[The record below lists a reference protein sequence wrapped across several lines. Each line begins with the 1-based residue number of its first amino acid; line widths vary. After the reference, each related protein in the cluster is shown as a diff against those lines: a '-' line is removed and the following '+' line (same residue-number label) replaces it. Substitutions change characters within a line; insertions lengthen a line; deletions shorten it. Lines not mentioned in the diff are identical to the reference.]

1 MCLAVPMRIVEIGA
15 GGVGVAEVEGTRYD
29 VDLGL
34 IGGAVE
40 GDFVIVH
47 AGYAIE
53 KLDRAEA
60 DERLA
65 LFAEMARLERGAPG
79 DGAGGG
85 GA

>member
-1 MCLAVPMRIVEIGA
+1 MCVAVPMEIVEIGA
-15 GGVGVAEVEGTRYD
+15 GGVGVAELEGTRYD

-34 IGGAVE
+34 LERVDL
-40 GDFVIVH
+40 GDYVIVH

-65 LFAEMARLERGAPG
+65 LFVEMARIERGET
-79 DGAGGG
+79 DGG